1 MEEDFELMWQ
11 EKAEEHVLGA
21 EQMFYNSLLMQSGQD
36 GAVAQQEF
44 LSRLA
49 ELNKEK
55 QLIKI
60 KYKKISDLN
69 RIKRREEKRKF
80 KVDEGRPTCKPPF
93 RTNCTAEKQSHQS

>member
-1 MEEDFELMWQ
+1 MWQ
-11 EKAEEHVLGA
+11 EKAENHALDV

-36 GAVAQQEF
+36 GALAQQEF

-60 KYKKISDLN
+60 RYKKIRGQNS
-69 RIKRREEKRKF
+69 IKSREEKK
-80 KVDEGRPTCKPPF
+80 KIQGR
-93 RTNCTAEKQSHQS
+93 

>member
-1 MEEDFELMWQ
+1 
-11 EKAEEHVLGA
+11 
-21 EQMFYNSLLMQSGQD
+21 MFYNSLLMQSGQD

-60 KYKKISDLN
+60 KYKKINDQN
-69 RIKRREEKRKF
+69 KIKRREEKK
-80 KVDEGRPTCKPPF
+80 KIQGR
-93 RTNCTAEKQSHQS
+93 